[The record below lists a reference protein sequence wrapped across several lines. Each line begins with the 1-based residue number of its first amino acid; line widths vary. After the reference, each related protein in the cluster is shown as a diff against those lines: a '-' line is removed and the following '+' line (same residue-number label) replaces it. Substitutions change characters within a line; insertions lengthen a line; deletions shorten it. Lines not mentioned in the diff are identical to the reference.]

1 MSWRMPD
8 EIRAA
13 GAVLW
18 RPGPSATEILLVH
31 RPRYDDWSLPKG
43 KQEPGEHIVV
53 TAVREVAEETSVR
66 AVLGPHL
73 RSVSYLAHGQPK
85 RVDYWAARADA
96 AKADNEIDAVIWLPV
111 EQAIDRLSYPH
122 DQGVVSALVPR
133 ETVPLIL
140 LRHAHAVPK
149 GGDDV
154 IRSLNGRGRGDAA
167 TLAGVLAGFAPHARV
182 LSSPAV
188 RCLQTVAPYAALAG
202 VPVEEVP
209 VLSIRTD
216 AGDSAGALIRDL
228 VAAARPA
235 IVCLHRENVLGA
247 LEAACGALDTFPPAD
262 PSLVKGGFW
271 VLHIAGQELAAL
283 ERYLAAPPR
292 KPPGIV
298 AYGAPQPHYL
308 LGWGM
313 CVVQLTFG
321 FTPM

>member
-1 MSWRMPD
+1 
-8 EIRAA
+8 
-13 GAVLW
+13 
-18 RPGPSATEILLVH
+18 
-31 RPRYDDWSLPKG
+31 
-43 KQEPGEHIVV
+43 
-53 TAVREVAEETSVR
+53 
-66 AVLGPHL
+66 
-73 RSVSYLAHGQPK
+73 
-85 RVDYWAARADA
+85 
-96 AKADNEIDAVIWLPV
+96 
-111 EQAIDRLSYPH
+111 
-122 DQGVVSALVPR
+122 
-133 ETVPLIL
+133 
-140 LRHAHAVPK
+140 
-149 GGDDV
+149 
-154 IRSLNGRGRGDAA
+154 
-167 TLAGVLAGFAPHARV
+167 VLAGFAPHARV

-202 VPVEEVP
+202 VPVEEEP

-216 AGDSAGALIRDL
+216 AGDRAGALIRDL
-228 VAAARPA
+228 VAAGRPA

-247 LEAACGALDTFPPAD
+247 LEAACGALGTFPPAD

-298 AYGAPQPHYL
+298 AYGAPQPRYL

>member
-1 MSWRMPD
+1 M
-8 EIRAA
+8 
-13 GAVLW
+13 
-18 RPGPSATEILLVH
+18 
-31 RPRYDDWSLPKG
+31 
-43 KQEPGEHIVV
+43 V

-202 VPVEEVP
+202 VPVEEEP

-216 AGDSAGALIRDL
+216 AGDRAGALIRDL

-271 VLHIAGQELAAL
+271 VLHTADGELAAL
-283 ERYLAAPPR
+283 ERYLIGTGLPGLAGLADRGGPAGEQAERVRRRGAWLGCRPPAGSRRPRPADGVPSAAPVTQAPAAPP
-292 KPPGIV
+292 
-298 AYGAPQPHYL
+298 A
-308 LGWGM
+308 
-313 CVVQLTFG
+313 
-321 FTPM
+321 